1 MMAPSPDVKVPD
13 DRLGVAAEL
22 IAGPG
27 TDVRGLFVYASTT
40 GTMTIAPGDPV
51 GLLVTGGAAGHRWG
65 YWSHVG
71 LLVTGGTAGHRWGCW
86 SQARLPVLVPGA
98 GVTALVPVLVR
109 VTGFGAGAAVSVRR
123 AGAQTAIPS
132 VGATVIAKVGGGGGR
147 PIGEQGGGMALL
159 VAHEVL
165 RRKRWE
171 RCRACGRR
179 VQE

>member
-98 GVTALVPVLVR
+98 GVTALVPVLLP
-109 VTGFGAGAAVSVRR
+109 AVSVRR